1 MKNENITITLL
12 LPTFNEID
20 GFRNIFPK
28 VNKEL
33 FDDILVV
40 DGGSKDG
47 TVEFAFENNIRI
59 MTQLRSG
66 LSEAVI
72 DAIDTIKTD
81 YVIEFSM
88 DGNCLPELLEPLVS
102 ELKND
107 NDMVIVSRYL
117 PPAKSYDDN
126 FITAIGNY
134 FFSSVINA
142 MGKPKITDSL
152 GMYRGF
158 KVSIVDYPEF
168 RKFLIGPV
176 FEPLTSMV
184 ACSRNLKVKEIA
196 GDEPLRLGG
205 QSKMRVIYNGSC
217 ILLAVIRI
225 YIFKFFKII
234 I

>member
-1 MKNENITITLL
+1 MKKENITITLL

-47 TVEFAFENNIRI
+47 TVEYAFKNNIRI

-88 DGNCLPELLEPLVS
+88 DGN
-102 ELKND
+102 
-107 NDMVIVSRYL
+107 
-117 PPAKSYDDN
+117 
-126 FITAIGNY
+126 
-134 FFSSVINA
+134 
-142 MGKPKITDSL
+142 
-152 GMYRGF
+152 
-158 KVSIVDYPEF
+158 
-168 RKFLIGPV
+168 
-176 FEPLTSMV
+176 
-184 ACSRNLKVKEIA
+184 
-196 GDEPLRLGG
+196 
-205 QSKMRVIYNGSC
+205 
-217 ILLAVIRI
+217 
-225 YIFKFFKII
+225 
-234 I
+234 

>member
-1 MKNENITITLL
+1 MKKENVTITLL

-20 GFRNIFPK
+20 GFKNIFPK
-28 VNKEL
+28 VNQEL

-47 TVEFAFENNIRI
+47 TVEYAFENNIRI

-134 FFSSVINA
+134 FFSTVINA

-158 KVSIVDYPEF
+158 KVSIGAY
-168 RKFLIGPV
+168 
-176 FEPLTSMV
+176 
-184 ACSRNLKVKEIA
+184 
-196 GDEPLRLGG
+196 
-205 QSKMRVIYNGSC
+205 
-217 ILLAVIRI
+217 
-225 YIFKFFKII
+225 
-234 I
+234 